1 MKAQV
6 EAVQR
11 MTETLESSGIPRR
24 QATAMVESVAQA
36 METFSVTPEILE
48 AQFAKHRDEVSRVFS
63 DHKGQML
70 ALFANHK
77 DDTQQAFA
85 AFRGEMLALFS
96 DHKDEMKALF
106 SEHKADTNRRFDNV
120 DKRFDKVEE
129 ELGELRK
136 DMHSLQRSMTRFIWA
151 FSLVVLGAALTA
163 LVTVLAQ

>member
-1 MKAQV
+1 MKVQV

-63 DHKGQML
+63 DHKG
-70 ALFANHK
+70 
-77 DDTQQAFA
+77 
-85 AFRGEMLALFS
+85 EMLALFS
-96 DHKDEMKALF
+96 DHKDGMKALF
-106 SEHKADTNRRFDNV
+106 SEHKADTSR
-120 DKRFDKVEE
+120 RFDKVEE

>member
-1 MKAQV
+1 MKVQV

-63 DHKGQML
+63 DHKGEML
-70 ALFANHK
+70 ALFSDHK
-77 DDTQQAFA
+77 
-85 AFRGEMLALFS
+85 GEMLALFS
-96 DHKDEMKALF
+96 DHKDEMLALFSDHKDGMKALF
-106 SEHKADTNRRFDNV
+106 SEHKADTSR
-120 DKRFDKVEE
+120 RFDKVEE

>member
-1 MKAQV
+1 MKVQV

-63 DHKGQML
+63 DHKG
-70 ALFANHK
+70 
-77 DDTQQAFA
+77 
-85 AFRGEMLALFS
+85 EMLALFS
-96 DHKDEMKALF
+96 DHKDEMLALFSDHKDGMKALF
-106 SEHKADTNRRFDNV
+106 SEHKADTSR
-120 DKRFDKVEE
+120 RFDKVEE